1 MPALAIPKN
10 DRQGLAMLRELPQA
24 DLSSFLLAIETSPQ
38 SIPALPGVDAKELAQ
53 AKEALDTMYTIRA
66 YHDVPLEQFV
76 DDVTES
82 LREHK
87 ELEPRDEPHF
97 RERLTR
103 LLGINALIVAAKA
116 TVLRQENERNFCS
129 IRIITDARPVYV
141 NGPGDPPS
149 AMVITHTMKLS
160 YHEGAG
166 GHISDIYLSFASEE
180 IDEIRDALTRAEAK
194 AKSLRDAFA
203 VAKIKFLDSND

>member
-10 DRQGLAMLRELPQA
+10 DRQGLAMLRELPEA
-24 DLSSFLLAIETSPQ
+24 ALSSFLVAIETSPQ
-38 SIPALPGVDAKELAQ
+38 SIPSIPGVDAKDIAQ
-53 AKEALDTMYTIRA
+53 AKEALDTMYGIRA
-66 YHDVPLEQFV
+66 YHDVPLGQFV
-76 DDVTES
+76 DDVSES
-82 LREHK
+82 LRDHK
-87 ELEPRDEPHF
+87 ELDPIDEPHF

-103 LLGINALIVAAKA
+103 LLGVHALIVAAKA

-129 IRIITDARPVYV
+129 IRIITDARPVYA
-141 NGPGDPPS
+141 NGPSGPPS

-166 GHISDIYLSFASEE
+166 GHLSDIYLSFASEE

-203 VAKIKFLDSND
+203 AAQIKFLDSSD